1 MRVVTIFEKIII
13 KLYIKRRSK
22 EMSETPKDKNKKVD
36 MSSVMDKIV
45 EDTIGHI
52 EVSKPTPIS
61 KNQKNKRVTK
71 KSNNQSSNDIKLP
84 TKKQVEMDKDIEIKK
99 PTPKAQSKKE
109 VELFFPTEKPV
120 KKAQSSKQ
128 QSTKAKTQPKQAKA
142 TPTKQAK
149 APAKKATAQPVKQ
162 TKATPAKKTT
172 KAQPAKSTNVA
183 SKPTAKNTKSQSKQT
198 KAQGSKAQGSKAQGQ
213 KTQGQKTQG
222 SKTQGQKAQGSK
234 TQGQKT
240 QAPKAQVQVAPVEAP
255 PKKKHTLR
263 NIVLSLFGMV
273 LLGAVGVYG
282 YFAYYYRDK
291 FIPGTYINEID
302 AHELNAKQ
310 VEDQIRN
317 RVEDYAIEIDFRDG
331 KKGIISGKDI
341 DYAFVS
347 DGGVERI
354 LQEQNWLMWIAGHF
368 EIYKH
373 EVSESIT
380 FDEAKLEKEYKA
392 LPETQRGNQDKPE
405 DAYVFYQNKNWE
417 IIPEIE
423 GTTIDNSILYPEV
436 AKVIH
441 ASARACSAEEVES
454 YMTPRVRKGDSKLIA
469 EADRLNQ
476 LVGASITYKL
486 PQGDEVLDGNM
497 LKLWLKKDA
506 NGRYTKDEEVFNG
519 HIESYVESLAEATD
533 TLGKPHKFK
542 MTGGQETTVESKTFG
557 WQVDVDTETEKL
569 KEDLANNAKI
579 EREPEYAKRAASMD
593 NNGFGNTYIE
603 VNLSLQH
610 MYVYRDGR
618 LVLESD
624 LVSGRMTGSRWTP
637 PGIFR
642 LTGKQKHKVLRGPL
656 QPDGTYEW
664 ESPVTYW
671 MPFNR
676 GIGFHDATWRGS
688 FGGSIYNYSGS
699 HGCINMPYKKAQALY
714 DIIDKDFVIVC
725 FYPED
730 YTVRRG

>member
-1 MRVVTIFEKIII
+1 
-13 KLYIKRRSK
+13 
-22 EMSETPKDKNKKVD
+22 MSETPKDKNKRMD
-36 MSSVMDKIV
+36 ISSVMDKIV

-61 KNQKNKRVTK
+61 KIQKNKRATK
-71 KSNNQSSNDIKLP
+71 KSNNQSANNAKLP
-84 TKKQVEMDKDIEIKK
+84 SKKQVEMDKNIEIKK
-99 PTPKAQSKKE
+99 TTPKAQSNKE
-109 VELFFPTEKPV
+109 VELFFPAEKPV

-128 QSTKAKTQPKQAKA
+128 QPTKAKTQPKQAKA
-142 TPTKQAK
+142 APAKQAK
-149 APAKKATAQPVKQ
+149 APAKKTKAQPTKQ

-172 KAQPAKSTNVA
+172 KAQSTKSTKAA
-183 SKPTAKNTKSQSKQT
+183 SKPTAKNTKPQSKQP
-198 KAQGSKAQGSKAQGQ
+198 
-213 KTQGQKTQG
+213 
-222 SKTQGQKAQGSK
+222 
-234 TQGQKT
+234 KT
-240 QAPKAQVQVAPVEAP
+240 QAPKAQVQKAQVPLVEAP
-255 PKKKHTLR
+255 PKKKHILR
-263 NIVLSLFGMV
+263 NVVLSLFGMV
-273 LLGAVGVYG
+273 LIGVVGVYG

-302 AHELNAKQ
+302 AHELNTKQ

-423 GTTIDNSILYPEV
+423 GTTIDNSILYPAVEK
-436 AKVIH
+436 AIH
-441 ASARACSAEEVES
+441 ASARTCSAEEVES
-454 YMTPRVRKGDSKLIA
+454 YMTPRVRKEDSKLAA
-469 EADRLNQ
+469 EAYELNR
-476 LVGASITYKL
+476 LVGASITYTL
-486 PQGDEVLDGNM
+486 PQGDETLDGNM
-497 LKLWLKKDA
+497 LKLWLRKDA
-506 NGRYTKDEEVFNG
+506 NGRHTIDEEVFNG
-519 HIESYVESLAEATD
+519 HIESYVERLAEATD
-533 TLGKPHKFK
+533 TIGKPHKFK

-557 WQVDVDTETEKL
+557 WQVDVDAEAEKL

-593 NNGFGNTYIE
+593 NNGFGDTYIE

-610 MYVYRDGR
+610 LYVYREGR
-618 LVLESD
+618 LVLDSEF
-624 LVSGRMTGSRWTP
+624 VSGRMTGSRWTP

-656 QPDGTYEW
+656 QPDGSYEW

-676 GIGFHDATWRGS
+676 GIGFHDATWRSS

-714 DIIDKDFVIVC
+714 DIIDKEFVIVC